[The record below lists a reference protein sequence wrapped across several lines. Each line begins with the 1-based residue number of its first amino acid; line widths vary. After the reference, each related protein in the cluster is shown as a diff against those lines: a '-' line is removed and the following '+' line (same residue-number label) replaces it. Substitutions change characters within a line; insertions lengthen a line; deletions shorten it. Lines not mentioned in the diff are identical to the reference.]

1 MAPPE
6 TTDMTLFVRS
16 KGEEVERW
24 NRRRIVDALIRE
36 AGIDAETAEA
46 VSREVEKGLFASGVS
61 ALTTSLIRE
70 LVDAKLVERGMEKA
84 RRMHARLG
92 FPLYDVDQLIL
103 HRNKEDANVPHG
115 PEGTNLVLAQ
125 GIKRE
130 YALNSVFSQEVGD
143 AHVTGDFHI
152 HGLGCIDRPFACCQN
167 LEYLKKFGL
176 NLPRSLTVAKPA
188 KHAEVLLAHMVRFGA
203 ILQGYFAGIIC
214 WDFVNLSFAPYL
226 TGMSDREV
234 RQFAQMLVYEFSQL
248 TAARGGQAMFTDI
261 HLYWEVPTAL
271 WELPMTG
278 PAGAPTGRPY
288 GDYEKEGQ
296 RLAWALGDVFIKG
309 DGTGRPF
316 IFPRPVV
323 HLTPRF
329 FATPGHEDFLLHFCE
344 VAADKGNP
352 CFVLERE
359 GAAYGNAFGVLPCRE
374 DGAAPWRQRQAAV
387 QNISINL
394 PRLGYRAA
402 GDTGRLFSGLAA
414 LVGLAVQA
422 HDQKRVFM
430 ERLLSYGDQGPLSVL
445 AMNHDGVPYLRRE
458 LSSYLLG
465 MVGLNELVQVHTG
478 QPLHASPESR
488 AFGRRVI
495 EFMAQQ
501 VASLSARYGMNIVLD
516 QPHAETTAHRFA
528 RLDLRYFS
536 PPAGRHVQ
544 GNIADGALYY
554 TNSTHFSVSAPLTPA
569 ELIRDEGNLHPL
581 IGANAATQIWLGE
594 TLPKAAD
601 LRRLL
606 IWAYRETSCRQIIFS
621 PDFTSCRECGRT
633 YRGRKHACDNCAS
646 TDMEGIAKITQY
658 YSRVSDWNK
667 GKLAELKDRRRH
679 ESFDLP

>member
-214 WDFVNLSFAPYL
+214 KITLED
-226 TGMSDREV
+226 G
-234 RQFAQMLVYEFSQL
+234 
-248 TAARGGQAMFTDI
+248 
-261 HLYWEVPTAL
+261 
-271 WELPMTG
+271 
-278 PAGAPTGRPY
+278 PY
-288 GDYEKEGQ
+288 GAFRGHPPG
-296 RLAWALGDVFIKG
+296 LFCGHHLLGL
-309 DGTGRPF
+309 RQP
-316 IFPRPVV
+316 
-323 HLTPRF
+323 
-329 FATPGHEDFLLHFCE
+329 LL
-344 VAADKGNP
+344 
-352 CFVLERE
+352 R
-359 GAAYGNAFGVLPCRE
+359 
-374 DGAAPWRQRQAAV
+374 
-387 QNISINL
+387 
-394 PRLGYRAA
+394 
-402 GDTGRLFSGLAA
+402 
-414 LVGLAVQA
+414 
-422 HDQKRVFM
+422 
-430 ERLLSYGDQGPLSVL
+430 PLSNRHVRP
-445 AMNHDGVPYLRRE
+445 G
-458 LSSYLLG
+458 G
-465 MVGLNELVQVHTG
+465 
-478 QPLHASPESR
+478 
-488 AFGRRVI
+488 
-495 EFMAQQ
+495 
-501 VASLSARYGMNIVLD
+501 
-516 QPHAETTAHRFA
+516 TAVRPDA
-528 RLDLRYFS
+528 RL
-536 PPAGRHVQ
+536 
-544 GNIADGALYY
+544 
-554 TNSTHFSVSAPLTPA
+554 
-569 ELIRDEGNLHPL
+569 
-581 IGANAATQIWLGE
+581 
-594 TLPKAAD
+594 
-601 LRRLL
+601 
-606 IWAYRETSCRQIIFS
+606 
-621 PDFTSCRECGRT
+621 
-633 YRGRKHACDNCAS
+633 
-646 TDMEGIAKITQY
+646 
-658 YSRVSDWNK
+658 
-667 GKLAELKDRRRH
+667 
-679 ESFDLP
+679 